1 MGFAAAS
8 CPSLRS
14 CFGDKFRVCPPHA
27 VPRREGSFRHY
38 TIPIRKPHSPK
49 EELGVTSTDVSTCP
63 VSEAQKWG
71 VWGTHSQAPEREK
84 LLSMLSRSM
93 HACV

>member
-27 VPRREGSFRHY
+27 VPRWEGSFRHY
-38 TIPIRKPHSPK
+38 KIPIRKPHSPK